1 MPTQINLP
9 YLVFILLMLF
19 GISKTSAAATLK
31 VTIPQQSISL
41 SYQSAPRLS
50 QLLIDVNK
58 NIDYAAY
65 FLGSALINKDN
76 KKIAI
81 QKSKI
86 KLLEDLESIN
96 NKSASY
102 LHTIVESLTFFQQ
115 EDIKLDLEKIQ
126 QDRRLNPII
135 SGNYQLYLPN
145 RPDYII
151 LIDPKNSD
159 DIIKLKL
166 IAGYH
171 LENYLSDHY
180 KNKNFSKN
188 NIRIIQAD
196 KEVITPKINYWSSN
210 KYYLSPGSIIYVGLN
225 RDIDKAETINQNITN
240 LLQHHVVY

>member
-1 MPTQINLP
+1 MPKRINLP
-9 YLVFILLMLF
+9 YLVFILLMLSS
-19 GISKTSAAATLK
+19 ISKPSTAAALK

-76 KKIAI
+76 KNIAI

-86 KLLEDLESIN
+86 KFLEDLESIN
-96 NKSASY
+96 NTSASN
-102 LHTIVESLTFFQQ
+102 LHAIIGSLTFFQQ
-115 EDIKLDLEKIQ
+115 EDLKLDLEKIQ
-126 QDRRLNPII
+126 QDRRLNPNI
-135 SGNYQLYLPN
+135 SGNYQLYLPK

-159 DIIKLKL
+159 DIIKLNL
-166 IAGYH
+166 TAGYH
-171 LENYLSDHY
+171 LENYLSNHY
-180 KNKNFSKN
+180 KNKDFSTD

-196 KEVITPKINYWSSN
+196 KKAITSKINYWSSN
-210 KYYLSPGSIIYVGLN
+210 KYYLSPGSIIYMGLN
-225 RDIDKAETINQNITN
+225 RDIDKAETINQNVIN